1 MRIYCDRIAA
11 TPLLPEVLA
20 AMSPY
25 LGGEFGN
32 PQSLHSEGQRALAAI
47 DEARERVAALLA
59 AAPEEIVFTAS
70 GSEANNLAVKGL
82 APAHPGRGKHVVVSA
97 IEHASVLNAA
107 RALERAGFR
116 TTAVPVDRQGLV
128 DPGAVAAALAPDT
141 ALVSIQTASSEV
153 GTLEPVAEI
162 AAACRARKILFHTD
176 AVAAAGS
183 VPLDVRA
190 LGVDAL
196 SLAGSAFGGPKGAG
210 ALYLRKGVKCW
221 PLVDGGLQENG
232 RRAGLENVPG
242 VAGLGRAAELAAA
255 GMAGRAAEARA
266 VRDLLLAEIP
276 RRIESVVVTG
286 HPSLRLPWHASFCV
300 EAVEGEGMLL
310 HLDMRGV
317 AVSSG
322 SACTSKSLRASHVL
336 LAMGLDHALAQGS
349 IVFSLLDGASPA
361 DAAYILDV
369 FPPIVARLRAMSP
382 LWTKHLQEK
391 G

>member
-11 TPLLPEVLA
+11 TPLHPEVLDA
-20 AMSPY
+20 LLPF
-25 LGGEFGN
+25 LREDFGN
-32 PQSLHSEGQRALAAI
+32 PQSLHSEGQKALAAV
-47 DEARERVAALLA
+47 DEARDRVAALLGSS
-59 AAPEEIVFTAS
+59 PEEIVFTAS

-82 APAHPGRGKHVVVSA
+82 AQASPARGKHIVVSA

-116 TTAVPVDRQGLV
+116 TTVVPVDRHGLV
-128 DPGAVAAALAPDT
+128 EPGAVAAALAPDT

-162 AAACRARKILFHTD
+162 AAVCRARKILFHTD

-183 VPLDVRA
+183 VPLEVRA

-196 SLAGSAFGGPKGAG
+196 SLAGSIFHGPKGAG
-210 ALYLRKGVKCW
+210 ALFLRKGVRCW

-232 RRAGLENVPG
+232 RRAGLENVPA
-242 VAGLGRAAELAAA
+242 VVGLGKAAEIAKAGMERRAAEL
-255 GMAGRAAEARA
+255 RPL
-266 VRDLLLAEIP
+266 RDLLLAEIP
-276 RRIESVVVTG
+276 RRVENAVVTG
-286 HPSLRLPWHASFCV
+286 HPSLRLPWHTSFCV

-336 LAMGLDHALAQGS
+336 LAMGVDHALAQGS
-349 IVFSLLDGASPA
+349 IVFSLVDGASRA

-369 FPPIVARLRAMSP
+369 FPPIVAKLRAMSP
-382 LWTKHLQEK
+382 LWTKRLEEK

>member
-11 TPLLPEVLA
+11 TPLPLEVLE
-20 AMSPY
+20 AMLPF
-25 LGGEFGN
+25 LREDFGN
-32 PQSLHSEGQRALAAI
+32 PQSLHSEGQKALAAV
-47 DEARERVAALLA
+47 DEARDKVAALLGSS
-59 AAPEEIVFTAS
+59 PEEIVFTAS

-82 APAHPGRGKHVVVSA
+82 APASPGRGKHVVVSA

-107 RALERAGFR
+107 RALERSGFR
-116 TTAVPVDRQGLV
+116 TTIVPVDRHGLV

-162 AAACRARKILFHTD
+162 AAACRARKVLFHTD

-183 VPLDVRA
+183 IPLDVRS

-196 SLAGSAFGGPKGAG
+196 SLAGSAFHGPKGAG

-232 RRAGLENVPG
+232 RRAGLENVPA
-242 VAGLGRAAELAAA
+242 VTGLGKAAELAKA
-255 GMAGRAAEARA
+255 GMARRDAELRP
-266 VRDLLLAEIP
+266 VRDVLLAEIP
-276 RRIESVVVTG
+276 RRIESAVVTG

-349 IVFSLLDGASPA
+349 IVFSLVDGTSKE
-361 DAAYILDV
+361 DAAYVLDV
-369 FPPIVARLRAMSP
+369 FPPIVAKLRAMSP

>member
-11 TPLLPEVLA
+11 TPLRPEVLE
-20 AMSPY
+20 AMLPFLREDY
-25 LGGEFGN
+25 GN

-47 DEARERVAALLA
+47 DDAREKVAGLLG

-116 TTAVPVDRQGLV
+116 TTAVPVDRHGLV

-162 AAACRARKILFHTD
+162 AAVCRARKVPFHTD

-232 RRAGLENVPG
+232 RRAGLEDVPA
-242 VAGLGRAAELAAA
+242 VAGLGRAAELAKA
-255 GMAGRAAEARA
+255 GMESRAAELRA
-266 VRDLLLAEIP
+266 VRDRLLTEVP
-276 RRIESVVVTG
+276 RRVELAVVTG
-286 HPSLRLPWHASFCV
+286 HPSLRLPWHASFCI

-310 HLDMRGV
+310 HLDMRGI

-322 SACTSKSLRASHVL
+322 SACTSKALRASHVL

-349 IVFSLLDGASPA
+349 IVFSLLDGASA
-361 DAAYILDV
+361 GDAAYVLDV
-369 FPPIVARLRAMSP
+369 FPPIVAKLRAMSP